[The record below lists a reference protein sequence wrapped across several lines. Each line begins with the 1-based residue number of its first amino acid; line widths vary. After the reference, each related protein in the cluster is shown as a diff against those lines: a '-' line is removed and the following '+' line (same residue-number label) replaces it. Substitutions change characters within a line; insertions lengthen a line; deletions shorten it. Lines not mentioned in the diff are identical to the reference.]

1 MADIRIDEK
10 VINKKYGTGS
20 IVSFERGIITV
31 KFQDCSIDFLQDAF
45 EKGFLKYENPAVQE
59 VLNEARQQKEEK
71 AAQILAAQEKSAAER
86 RKIQAELSKA
96 HRRITVLSATFRLD
110 PAPITLTG
118 VRKKDQAL
126 IQQIFSECDQQTQ
139 VLMDSWNPQMEYLD
153 RTSCSISKYCVS
165 FLSKHCDT
173 YVFRL
178 FSRNDQYRKDAQKN
192 ITVTNSNTSE
202 VLRVLQ
208 ANGKVYFF
216 SKNLTSAGQ
225 YLVNTKRFANW
236 HVSNL
241 TNAIMVN
248 QVIRNCDCNY
258 LNDYISGINIDCM
271 QYLNLLIPA
280 LYKSN
285 NKAEILFKHQMFAPA
300 HRIDNLE
307 AYLEKYTHKQITVA
321 CANKALNTLPLM
333 VKFGNL
339 EPETLQKLES
349 VMRKRKD
356 GRCIRSIL
364 EGHLSRLDFDISNL
378 DRRLVNFLKKQEHFL
393 SAIYEDYINM
403 LADEPGITPDDFFDK
418 DYLNR
423 HWELREI
430 RSVYHYQCDA
440 VAYAQV
446 AQELSWINREEND
459 YFIILPKTVEDFRYE
474 GSFQHHCVHSMKYY
488 NEVTQRNSIIV
499 FLRKE
504 KHTPFVTIEYDYDTF
519 EVVQA
524 FGKYDSPIPPELY
537 EYIVNLGKRLNYEM
551 RSHQ

>member
-1 MADIRIDEK
+1 
-10 VINKKYGTGS
+10 
-20 IVSFERGIITV
+20 
-31 KFQDCSIDFLQDAF
+31 
-45 EKGFLKYENPAVQE
+45 
-59 VLNEARQQKEEK
+59 
-71 AAQILAAQEKSAAER
+71 
-86 RKIQAELSKA
+86 
-96 HRRITVLSATFRLD
+96 
-110 PAPITLTG
+110 
-118 VRKKDQAL
+118 
-126 IQQIFSECDQQTQ
+126 
-139 VLMDSWNPQMEYLD
+139 
-153 RTSCSISKYCVS
+153 
-165 FLSKHCDT
+165 
-173 YVFRL
+173 
-178 FSRNDQYRKDAQKN
+178 
-192 ITVTNSNTSE
+192 
-202 VLRVLQ
+202 
-208 ANGKVYFF
+208 
-216 SKNLTSAGQ
+216 
-225 YLVNTKRFANW
+225 
-236 HVSNL
+236 
-241 TNAIMVN
+241 
-248 QVIRNCDCNY
+248 
-258 LNDYISGINIDCM
+258 M

-364 EGHLSRLDFDISNL
+364 EGHFSRLGFDISNL
-378 DRRLVNFLKKQEHFL
+378 DRILVNFLKKQEHFQ

-488 NEVTQRNSIIV
+488 NKVTQRNSIIV

-524 FGKYDSPIPPELY
+524 FGKYDSPISLELY